1 MLHRSHRWIGETDGR
16 QGEVE
21 LRHLETL
28 LAIAEEG
35 SFTAAADVLATVQ
48 SNVSDQVRQL
58 ETELGASL
66 LVRSRRGAEPTE
78 SGEVVLERARRIRR
92 EVEAMRTD
100 LAMLQGLEVGASSFG
115 IVGTASRWVVPQL
128 VASLRERA
136 PGIRL
141 LVNEAASERLMS
153 EVLAGELS
161 QALVTEPVSDRRLVS
176 ETVFEEALVAV
187 VPRDVQMPAPPV
199 PLAAVASLGMVMPP
213 RANPLRHEVEA
224 AAAAQRVDLPIV
236 VEVEG
241 IRLVADLVA
250 AGVGASVLPEMAVP
264 GDLTVRVMPIA
275 GMPPRRLAI
284 VNARDAQLS
293 FADRAVRE
301 TTLEVVAQRARPVA
315 R

>member
-1 MLHRSHRWIGETDGR
+1 M
-16 QGEVE
+16 E

-48 SNVSDQVRQL
+48 SNVSEQIRQL
-58 ETELGASL
+58 EAELGTQL
-66 LVRSRRGAEPTE
+66 LVRGRRGAEATE
-78 SGEVVLERARRIRR
+78 SGDVVLERARRIRR

-100 LAMLQGLEVGASSFG
+100 LAMLQGLEVGESSFG
-115 IVGTASRWVVPQL
+115 IVGTASRWVVPRL
-128 VASLRERA
+128 VAELRERA

-141 LVNEAASERLMS
+141 RVNEAASERLMS
-153 EVLAGELS
+153 DVLAGELA
-161 QALVTEPVSDRRLVS
+161 QAVVTEPVSDRRLVA
-176 ETVFEEALVAV
+176 ETILEEALVAV
-187 VPRDVQMPAPPV
+187 VPRGVQMPVPPV
-199 PLAAVASLGMVMPP
+199 PLASLVALGLVAPP
-213 RANPLRHEVEA
+213 PENPLRYEVEA
-224 AAAAQRVDLPIV
+224 VAAQQGIELRIN

-250 AGVGASVLPEMAVP
+250 AGAGASVLPETAVP
-264 GDLTVRVMPIA
+264 ADLDVQMFPIA

-301 TTLEVVAQRARPVA
+301 TVLAVVAERLRPGGARSGQP

>member
-1 MLHRSHRWIGETDGR
+1 M
-16 QGEVE
+16 E

-58 ETELGASL
+58 ETELGVRL
-66 LVRSRRGAEPTE
+66 LVRGRRGAAATE

-92 EVEAMRTD
+92 EVDAMRTD
-100 LAMLQGLEVGASSFG
+100 LAMLQGLEVGDASFG
-115 IVGTASRWVVPQL
+115 IVGTASRWVVPRL
-128 VASLRERA
+128 VAELRARA

-141 LVNEAASERLMS
+141 RVSEAASERLMS
-153 EVLAGELS
+153 DVLAGELA
-161 QALVTEPVSDRRLVS
+161 QAVVTEPVADRRLQV
-176 ETVFEEALVAV
+176 ETILEEALVAV
-187 VPRDVQMPAPPV
+187 VPRRAQLPAPPV
-199 PLAAVASLGMVMPP
+199 SLAAVAALGLVMPP
-213 RANPLRHEVEA
+213 PENPLRHEVELA
-224 AAAAQRVDLPIV
+224 AARQGLELRIN

-250 AGVGASVLPEMAVP
+250 AGAGASVLPETAVP
-264 GDLTVRVMPIA
+264 AELDVQVLAIS

-301 TTLEVVAQRARPVA
+301 TALAVVAERSRPPDA
-315 R
+315 APMPHR